1 MRGSGA
7 TVRAAIWNCDLRGF
21 TRIAEQWPRDDV
33 IHWLNEYFDVM
44 AAPVERH
51 GGEIL
56 KFVGDGMLA
65 IFRLESP
72 EACNNAL
79 RAAVEAQRG
88 MKELNASG
96 SSAARSSSG
105 SAWRSTSAT

>member
-1 MRGSGA
+1 MSAGTPASGSCRATCGGQRRGPGG
-7 TVRAAIWNCDLRGF
+7 DLELRSPGLH
-21 TRIAEQWPRDDV
+21 RIAEQWPRDDV

-65 IFRLESP
+65 IFRLETP
-72 EACNNAL
+72 EACNNAF
-79 RAAVEAQRG
+79 RAAVGR
-88 MKELNASG
+88 
-96 SSAARSSSG
+96 SAA
-105 SAWRSTSAT
+105 